1 MTEKEIESIVIRML
15 VKDGWKEENAVAF
28 IRRNK
33 EWKEQHSAPGGIRNS
48 ITGLTGLSMR
58 SSSL

>member
-15 VKDGWKEENAVAF
+15 VNKGWTEENAVAF

-33 EWKEQHSAPGGIRNS
+33 EWKEQHSAPDAFQK
-48 ITGLTGLSMR
+48 
-58 SSSL
+58 

>member
-28 IRRNK
+28 IRRSK
-33 EWKEQHSAPGGIRNS
+33 EWKEQHSAS
-48 ITGLTGLSMR
+48 DTFQK
-58 SSSL
+58 

>member
-28 IRRNK
+28 IRRSK
-33 EWKEQHSAPGGIRNS
+33 EWKKQHSTPDAFQK
-48 ITGLTGLSMR
+48 
-58 SSSL
+58 

>member
-28 IRRNK
+28 IRRSK
-33 EWKEQHSAPGGIRNS
+33 EWKEQHSEPDAFQK
-48 ITGLTGLSMR
+48 
-58 SSSL
+58 

>member
-28 IRRNK
+28 IRRSK
-33 EWKEQHSAPGGIRNS
+33 EWKEQHSARDACQK
-48 ITGLTGLSMR
+48 
-58 SSSL
+58 

>member
-28 IRRNK
+28 IRRSK
-33 EWKEQHSAPGGIRNS
+33 EWKEQHSAAEAFEK
-48 ITGLTGLSMR
+48 
-58 SSSL
+58 